1 MLEQY
6 PDILSIKEFCRIL
19 QISRKTAYRLL
30 QENSGIRYRRIGR
43 SYRISKESLIRYM
56 NPCTSQE
63 KQQEHLFG
71 IQ

>member
-30 QENSGIRYRRIGR
+30 QESPDIRYRRIGR
-43 SYRISKESLIRYM
+43 SYRISKESLVRYM
-56 NPCTSQE
+56 NSCTSQE
-63 KQQEHLFG
+63 K
-71 IQ
+71 